1 MLRVDTEGDDDI
13 QICESEPSKK
23 KPAPPAAE
31 DGVICIE

>member
-23 KPAPPAAE
+23 PAPPAAE